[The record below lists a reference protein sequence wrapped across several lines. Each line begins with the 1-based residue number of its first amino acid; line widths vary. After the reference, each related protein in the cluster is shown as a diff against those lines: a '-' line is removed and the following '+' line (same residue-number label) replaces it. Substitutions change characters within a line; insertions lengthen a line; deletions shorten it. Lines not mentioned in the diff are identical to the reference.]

1 VYDFWKYFLEMI
13 NYVQSKSGRSLTMLK
28 KITLPVVLLGLMT
41 GLSFAQGQS
50 PASVEVI
57 QKIEISFALLGD
69 GRNEAYG
76 MYVAGARSKK
86 YVYMLSLNSL
96 AVGLDVKMRFTG
108 LGGKANDFEA
118 EKLRADEALGVAIY
132 TVKTSTKDL
141 IPITK
146 HPDLSLAQN
155 AELWT
160 LGASQTPKNLI
171 KVSAAGLAPEATSFT
186 VSGSLSALFAG
197 LPVFD
202 ASGKVL
208 GMIAAKNPD
217 GSYNAVT
224 IAELLNFAAKAFAAE
239 ALDLYPTWDEVYPS
253 QYSRERVRASAA
265 ILETGKPGTGF
276 FIARDKNDVGY
287 LLTANHVIEG
297 EEEFSINFS
306 GYEESGI
313 IGKPLAGAQDAG
325 LDLAIVVVE
334 QGCPPVK
341 PVIFWSPKDFKQLKK
356 NFADSTEAVA
366 NVGRSQSLE
375 DYFQYKQGF
384 IRGENLEG
392 QFIQTD
398 LQLES
403 GDSGGPLF
411 NKNGEIVGINLKTA
425 LQESNF
431 SVANNIET
439 ILKYLDEKLK
449 KVELK
454 QKWEFLLKPSYW
466 SRNKNW
472 MLPAGATTLT
482 ATGAI
487 LYNVLKPETA
497 FADVPGLPP
506 TQ

>member
-1 VYDFWKYFLEMI
+1 
-13 NYVQSKSGRSLTMLK
+13 MLK
-28 KITLPVVLLGLMT
+28 KSAFPGLIMFFVLQLALA
-41 GLSFAQGQS
+41 FAQEQGA
-50 PASVEVI
+50 ASLEVL
-57 QKIEISFALLGD
+57 QKIETSFALLGD
-69 GRNEAYG
+69 GRNETYG

-96 AVGLDVKMRFTG
+96 AVGLDVKMRFTS
-108 LGGKANDFEA
+108 LDGKANDFDA
-118 EKLRADEALGVAIY
+118 EKLRADEALGIAIY
-132 TVKTSTKDL
+132 TVKSSTKGL

-146 HPDLSLAQN
+146 HPDPSSAQN

-171 KVSAAGLAPEATSFT
+171 KVSAIGLAPEAKSFT
-186 VSGSLSALFAG
+186 VSGSLSTLFAG

-208 GMIAAKNPD
+208 GMIVAKNPD
-217 GSYNAVT
+217 GSYNAIA
-224 IAELLNFAAKAFAAE
+224 IAELLNFAAKAFADE

-253 QYSRERVRASAA
+253 QYAIGKIRASAA

-276 FIARDKNDVGY
+276 FIARDKNDAGY
-287 LLTANHVIEG
+287 ILTANHVVEG

-306 GYEESGI
+306 GYEESGVTA
-313 IGKPLAGAQDAG
+313 KLLAGSQDAG

-334 QGCPPVK
+334 QGCPPIK
-341 PVIFWSPKDFKQLKK
+341 PVIFWSPKNFKQFKK

-366 NVGRSQSLE
+366 NVGRSQSVE
-375 DYFQYKQGF
+375 DYFQSKQGY

-392 QFIQTD
+392 QFLQTD

-411 NKNGEIVGINLKTA
+411 NKNGEIIGVNLKTA

-431 SVANNIET
+431 SAANNIET

-449 KVELK
+449 KVEFK

-472 MLPAGATTLT
+472 LLPVGATTLT

-487 LYNVLKPETA
+487 LYNVLKPEAA

>member
-1 VYDFWKYFLEMI
+1 
-13 NYVQSKSGRSLTMLK
+13 
-28 KITLPVVLLGLMT
+28 
-41 GLSFAQGQS
+41 
-50 PASVEVI
+50 
-57 QKIEISFALLGD
+57 
-69 GRNEAYG
+69 

-96 AVGLDVKMRFTG
+96 SVGLDVKLRFTA
-108 LGGKANDFEA
+108 LDGKAKEFEA

-132 TVKTSTKDL
+132 TVKTSTNGL

-146 HPDLSLAQN
+146 HPYLSMAQN
-155 AELWT
+155 AGLWT

-171 KVSAAGLAPEATSFT
+171 NVSAAGLAPDGKSFT
-186 VSGSLSALFAG
+186 VSGSLPALFAG

-217 GSYNAVT
+217 GGYKAIA

-253 QYSRERVRASAA
+253 QYAIEKIRASTA
-265 ILETGKPGTGF
+265 IVETGKPGTGF
-276 FIARDKNDVGY
+276 FIARDKNDAGY
-287 LLTANHVIEG
+287 ILTANHVIEG

-306 GYEESGI
+306 GYEESGVTA
-313 IGKPLAGAQDAG
+313 KPLAGSQDAS

-334 QGCPPVK
+334 QGCPPIK
-341 PVIFWSPKDFKQLKK
+341 PVIFWSPKNFKQFKK

-366 NVGRSQSLE
+366 NVGRSQSVD
-375 DYFQYKQGF
+375 DYFQSKQGYV
-384 IRGENLEG
+384 RGENLEG
-392 QFIQTD
+392 QFLQTD

-411 NKNGEIVGINLKTA
+411 NKNGEIVAINLKTA

-439 ILKYLDEKLK
+439 ILKYLDDKLK
-449 KVELK
+449 KVEFK

-472 MLPAGATTLT
+472 LLPVGATTLT

-487 LYNVLKPETA
+487 LYNVLKPEPA